1 MLSHYIDYK
10 CINDGANIVL
20 NDIHSLLKRNRV
32 FGLGTVGIDFPN
44 ADFSTQGL
52 GNVIRIFGNEDEMNK
67 VYNLNLHHR
76 FSGVWCVGVQP
87 VKRVDGYKVLASY
100 HIDGNAK
107 RNRMIRRSVMR
118 GLTLEEAEQQVPF
131 SHQEII
137 APFLIVNSTS
147 SQSNTEFKLFL
158 YKKDSE
164 EYNGGVFNHYGLS
177 SKVNPASV
185 PNIRKFG

>member
-1 MLSHYIDYK
+1 MLSHYLDYK
-10 CINDGANIVL
+10 CINDSANIVL

-52 GNVIRIFGNEDEMNK
+52 GNVIRIFGNEDEMNN

-76 FSGVWCVGVQP
+76 FSGVWCVGV
-87 VKRVDGYKVLASY
+87 RHVDNVVGHKVLASY

-107 RNRMIRRSVMR
+107 RNRMIRRSVNR
-118 GLTLEEAEQQVPF
+118 GVPQAEAEKMIHISQKEV
-131 SHQEII
+131 I
-137 APFLIVNSTS
+137 APFLVVSSTS
-147 SQSNTEFKLFL
+147 SKSNTEFKLFF

-164 EYNGGVFNHYGLS
+164 ECKGIFNHYGLS
-177 SKVNPASV
+177 MKVDQATV
-185 PNIRKFG
+185 PIIKKFV